1 MKFVFGPLSCSFLFE
16 LKLLGLKVVFED
28 GLIAWRDLDRALRLV
43 EGLCSPT
50 GPFTLLVLFKL
61 ALKLCSVF
69 SSFSGID
76 TS

>member
-43 EGLCSPT
+43 EGLCSTT
-50 GPFTLLVLFKL
+50 GPFALLVLYKL
-61 ALKLCSVF
+61 ALKSCSLI
-69 SSFSGID
+69 SSFSGIV